1 MIWCIPES
9 DYPTREDWR
18 SEELKYQDDNSF
30 EWRIA
35 RVDNGIMV
43 RYFGDPYFKEKMF
56 NCETESGKIVK
67 VNNTNC
73 IFIQDTTFETFYLV
87 RDIIQ
92 NGCTDDIWETFEEMF
107 TERFNQD
114 EGMLECERV

>member
-35 RVDNGIMV
+35 RIDNGIMV

-56 NCETESGKIVK
+56 CCETDSGKTIK

-73 IFIQDTTFETFYLV
+73 IYVQDTSFETFYLI

-92 NGCTDDIWETFEEMF
+92 SGCTDDIWEAFEEMF

-114 EGMLECERV
+114 EGMLECEQV